1 MANETLYAFN
11 ESDSQALLQ
20 SIGGKASGGQNGNDH
35 VSTADILVAVA
46 TSIITAKAGNAVGT
60 GTAKAKQI
68 QSNGTLA
75 DLFDID
81 VVNTGSA
88 IPNSAN
94 LICFRVGN
102 RWLAVE
108 LC

>member
-20 SIGGKASGGQNGNDH
+20 SIGAKASGGQNGNDH

-46 TSIITAKAGNAVGT
+46 TSIITAKAGSAVGT

-75 DLFDID
+75 
-81 VVNTGSA
+81 
-88 IPNSAN
+88 N

-108 LC
+108 IC